1 MSATTQQAAPLRGK
15 RIVVAKPGLDGHD
28 IGAKVIALALRDA
41 GAEVIYTG
49 LRKSAQHIA
58 RIAVDEGVDAVGLS
72 ILSGSHI
79 ELVRQVV
86 EELRKL
92 EAGDI
97 KVFVGGTIPADDVEP
112 LKGMETLSIIV
123 VTMPILVPILSAL
136 GWDLIW
142 FGIILTINMEMAL
155 IHPPVGLNLFVVHAV
170 APDVRVVR
178 IMLGALPYVFIMAAV
193 LALVAIFP
201 SIATALIATGSA
213 K

>member
-1 MSATTQQAAPLRGK
+1 MSATTPPAAPLRGK

-72 ILSGSHI
+72 ILSGSHV

-112 LKGMETLSIIV
+112 LKGMGV
-123 VTMPILVPILSAL
+123 R
-136 GWDLIW
+136 
-142 FGIILTINMEMAL
+142 
-155 IHPPVGLNLFVVHAV
+155 AV
-170 APDVRVVR
+170 YTSEQP
-178 IMLGALPYVFIMAAV
+178 LAAV
-193 LALVAIFP
+193 IENLAREL
-201 SIATALIATGSA
+201 G
-213 K
+213 

>member
-112 LKGMETLSIIV
+112 LKGMGV
-123 VTMPILVPILSAL
+123 R
-136 GWDLIW
+136 
-142 FGIILTINMEMAL
+142 
-155 IHPPVGLNLFVVHAV
+155 AV
-170 APDVRVVR
+170 YTSEQP
-178 IMLGALPYVFIMAAV
+178 LAAV
-193 LALVAIFP
+193 IENLAREL
-201 SIATALIATGSA
+201 G
-213 K
+213 